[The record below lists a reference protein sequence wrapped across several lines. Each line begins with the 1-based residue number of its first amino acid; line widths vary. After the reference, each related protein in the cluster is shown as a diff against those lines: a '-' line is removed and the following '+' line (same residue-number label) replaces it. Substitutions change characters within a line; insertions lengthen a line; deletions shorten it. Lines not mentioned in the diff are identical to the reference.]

1 MEVLVP
7 KYRRNPNEKIEAI
20 YSGVTHGNRTV
31 TTIVKPSLDRNR
43 MEKTRIYGPAMP
55 RGVSGRVAVLVLGGM
70 ETTLD
75 EMEYIVAAKKAQK
88 FVPRRGMSEIAE
100 MCRMVAER
108 RNEAIMEA
116 RKRPPKPVPQP
127 KPTPKKKVGLY
138 LPVGYKWAPTATK
151 GLRVAVRS

>member
-43 MEKTRIYGPAMP
+43 MEKTRIYGPPMA
-55 RGVSGRVAVLVLGGM
+55 RGQGGLAAVIVLGGM

-75 EMEYIVAAKKAQK
+75 EMEYIIEAKRSQK
-88 FVPRRGMSEIAE
+88 FVPRRGVSEIAE
-100 MCRMVAER
+100 MCRLLNER

-116 RKRPPKPVPQP
+116 RKHPQKAPATAPPRR
-127 KPTPKKKVGLY
+127 TARLY
-138 LPVGYKWAPTATK
+138 LPTGYRWAKTAQP